1 MRRILLSVTAALV
14 WLGVAAAPASAHS
27 VSGVSATNFHTHLTS
42 ITPDTPGLE
51 VKVVEAGS
59 RLQVTNHTGKEI
71 VVLGYKDEPYL
82 RIGPDGVFQNKLSP
96 ATYINQTRK
105 GNNPPDSAKNAK
117 VGDTDWEKISSDPV
131 ARWHDH
137 RIHWMLPT
145 NPSTV
150 QASPGRRHVV
160 IPEWVVAM
168 RFSRGTP
175 PDPQG
180 STQPIAVKGDL
191 VWEPGSSA
199 LPWYGLVV
207 ALAAPVVVIGRRPGW
222 APGLAAVTAVVVAV
236 DIFHAVGLGLANAG
250 GLGYRLTKSITQSPF
265 AVLGWAAGALA
276 IVWLLRRRSDG
287 LAAAGLAGTLVAL
300 LGGVSDASAL
310 SHSEV
315 PFGFGAGLARLAVA
329 ASLGLGFGLAVAAA
343 LRLAGVGGGAPTTRP
358 APDETAAAPVNS

>member
-1 MRRILLSVTAALV
+1 MAAQHGPPAGRCARSGVPPSRTGRRPGCDDEAMRRILLSVTAALV
-14 WLGVAAAPASAHS
+14 WLGVAAA
-27 VSGVSATNFHTHLTS
+27 
-42 ITPDTPGLE
+42 
-51 VKVVEAGS
+51 
-59 RLQVTNHTGKEI
+59 
-71 VVLGYKDEPYL
+71 
-82 RIGPDGVFQNKLSP
+82 
-96 ATYINQTRK
+96 
-105 GNNPPDSAKNAK
+105 PDSAKNAK

-175 PDPQG
+175 PDPRG

-207 ALAAPVVVIGRRPGW
+207 ALAALVVVIGRRPGW

-250 GLGYRLTKSITQSPF
+250 GLGYRLTKSITQ
-265 AVLGWAAGALA
+265 
-276 IVWLLRRRSDG
+276 
-287 LAAAGLAGTLVAL
+287 
-300 LGGVSDASAL
+300 
-310 SHSEV
+310 
-315 PFGFGAGLARLAVA
+315 
-329 ASLGLGFGLAVAAA
+329 
-343 LRLAGVGGGAPTTRP
+343 
-358 APDETAAAPVNS
+358 